1 MTISL
6 PTGSAPLDAHPLRSE
21 PSNAQQVTT
30 TSVSSK
36 AATTDSNTSIHL
48 DLSPVARGI
57 ASASEKAGNTQEAKN
72 TKIDESDLPQE
83 VKELL
88 KRVAEYREKLR
99 EKQQE
104 LEDVMRDQSLN
115 DEQRQAKLDALQQEI
130 SSLNNSLQEAM
141 SQLSKLVTQMDLD
154 DDAVVG
160 MMSLAMS

>member
-1 MTISL
+1 M
-6 PTGSAPLDAHPLRSE
+6 
-21 PSNAQQVTT
+21 
-30 TSVSSK
+30 
-36 AATTDSNTSIHL
+36 

-72 TKIDESDLPQE
+72 TKIDESDLPKE
-83 VKELL
+83 IKELL

>member
-21 PSNAQQVTT
+21 PLNVDKVTT
-30 TSVSSK
+30 TPITSN

-83 VKELL
+83 IKELL
-88 KRVAEYREKLR
+88 KRIVEYREKLK
-99 EKQQE
+99 EKEQE
-104 LEDVMRDQSLN
+104 LEEVMRDQSLN

-141 SQLSKLVTQMDLD
+141 SQLSKLVTQLDLD